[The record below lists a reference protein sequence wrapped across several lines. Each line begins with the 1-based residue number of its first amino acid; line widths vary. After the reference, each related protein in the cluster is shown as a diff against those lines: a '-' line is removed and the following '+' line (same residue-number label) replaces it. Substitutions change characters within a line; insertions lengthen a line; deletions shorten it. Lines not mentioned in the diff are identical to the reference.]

1 MLRSMS
7 ARLDRLESAPRA
19 EVKSVGPDS
28 GLAEAVASVASYRGG
43 RPGGASTFASRS
55 ASAAV
60 SAKEQLR
67 SRVKPTPF
75 PPRRSLGLDDD
86 FDEAG
91 DDEEG
96 ASVDAAA
103 PNGDDRLAGVLMAN
117 IRANYRSA
125 LDYVRSIDF
134 SNQRAGHEARRTA
147 QAIDAL
153 LREGVPLHF
162 DGMEIL
168 VRNLA
173 GVVEADKSADPSVLT
188 GMEWQP
194 PQDIVPR
201 SVLRTVLKDAKRR
214 KELKPKKPTPAPRD
228 PKKNGQQ
235 GAGKQ

>member
-86 FDEAG
+86 FDFYSLLLGRNQMYLKHKQRSREAHRRG
-91 DDEEG
+91 SKWPAERLWATLRG
-96 ASVDAAA
+96 LQAAC
-103 PNGDDRLAGVLMAN
+103 
-117 IRANYRSA
+117 
-125 LDYVRSIDF
+125 
-134 SNQRAGHEARRTA
+134 RRTY
-147 QAIDAL
+147 
-153 LREGVPLHF
+153 P
-162 DGMEIL
+162 
-168 VRNLA
+168 
-173 GVVEADKSADPSVLT
+173 
-188 GMEWQP
+188 
-194 PQDIVPR
+194 
-201 SVLRTVLKDAKRR
+201 
-214 KELKPKKPTPAPRD
+214 
-228 PKKNGQQ
+228 
-235 GAGKQ
+235 